1 MSNLPAHPRTRGNS
15 AVPGG
20 VPNRRLRGFPWSRHT
35 ALWLALLLV
44 VNLAVASLAEPPTSG
59 KSAANSPQVTAEQEL
74 SPDLALYS
82 AVIEAVRRGE
92 PYHVAAAREL
102 PKNGFESF
110 SPFNWRLPTYA
121 WVAGAFPNTEMVRWI
136 LVALAL
142 VSGGSVVRQAARADG
157 PVAAIVT
164 GWGLVGVLG
173 WLFDGAAHLTQEV
186 WCAVGLTGALALR
199 RAGRPLSAS
208 GVELACLFVR
218 ELVLP
223 WIGVGLIVA
232 AWRRRWTELGLL
244 TAGLAAWCAFFAW
257 HLARIR
263 EFSPPDQTITSG
275 IGAWLAY
282 GGIPFVLQT
291 VRMNALLSSVPGW
304 VAGLFDAAC
313 LAGLVLG
320 LRGGPRPSNLVDP
333 NREREFFVRLL
344 VIAAGYQLAFLVVG
358 RPWHLYWGFLY
369 APILPLGAGR
379 LAATLAARLHPDGSP
394 VVRSTPEP

>member
-1 MSNLPAHPRTRGNS
+1 MLT
-15 AVPGG
+15 
-20 VPNRRLRGFPWSRHT
+20 
-35 ALWLALLLV
+35 LALGWVLTDGVTLR
-44 VNLAVASLAEPPTSG
+44 AQPQASGTP
-59 KSAANSPQVTAEQEL
+59 AADSPQVSSDKEL

-92 PYHVAAAREL
+92 SYHSAAAREL

-121 WVAGAFPNTEMVRWI
+121 WVAGAFPNTEWVRWG
-136 LVALAL
+136 LAVLAL
-142 VSGGSVVRQAARADG
+142 VAGGGAVRQAARVNG
-157 PVAAIVT
+157 PVAAVVT

-186 WCAVGLTGALALR
+186 WCAVGLTGAVVLR
-199 RAGRPLSAS
+199 RADRPLSAS

-232 AWRRRWTELGLL
+232 AWRRRWRELGLL
-244 TAGLAAWCAFFAW
+244 TAGLAAWGAFFAW
-257 HLARIR
+257 HIARVR
-263 EFSPPDQTITSG
+263 EFSPPDQTLTTG
-275 IGAWLAY
+275 INAWLAY
-282 GGIPFVLQT
+282 GGVPFVMQT
-291 VRMNALLSSVPGW
+291 VRMNALLSSVPGG
-304 VAGLFDAAC
+304 VVGLFDAAC

-320 LRGGPRPSNLVDP
+320 LRGGSRPASPADSH
-333 NREREFFVRLL
+333 RERECFARLL

-369 APILPLGAGR
+369 APILPFGAGV
-379 LAATLAARLHPDGSP
+379 LAASLATRLRPDRSP
-394 VVRSTPEP
+394 VVHTVPEP